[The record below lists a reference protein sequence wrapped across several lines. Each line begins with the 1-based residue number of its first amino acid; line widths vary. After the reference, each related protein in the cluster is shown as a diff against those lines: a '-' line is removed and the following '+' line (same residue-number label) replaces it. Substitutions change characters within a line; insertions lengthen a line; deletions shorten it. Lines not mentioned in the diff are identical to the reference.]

1 MNTYIDQLK
10 TYLSENTPNYGM
22 KDIHSLLDFLQ
33 EAYTHFNPVD
43 SDAIRA
49 GIANLDPF
57 LEALPFDAN
66 NALFDLISDLCLETE
81 RQAFRD
87 GIHVGI
93 RLAAELLQLP
103 NTA

>member
-1 MNTYIDQLK
+1 MKPCIDQLK
-10 TYLSENTPNYGM
+10 TYLSENMPNYGM
-22 KDIHSLLDFLQ
+22 KDIHCLLDLLQ

-49 GIANLDPF
+49 GIAALNPF

-87 GIHVGI
+87 GIHVGV
-93 RLAAELLQLP
+93 RLATELS
-103 NTA
+103 